1 MYLHFS
7 AVVCWCQ
14 ICRKSHFAGNTI
26 GFSWKCLGKTRC
38 AFELVDKWSP
48 AKDIFFLHLPKRRE
62 TYLLSVKT
70 ISALRCTT
78 GCCKCT
84 ALELT
89 VPCCTIPR
97 NRRALEANKKGSRKL
112 RRRHGGLTLKWV
124 FDIEMMVFLN
134 KLKGHHVQWKLTW
147 TRFLCSPIFTSRAAA
162 RSWVIVRWA
171 CCSWEDHCPLN
182 WVLFSK
188 SLKK

>member
-14 ICRKSHFAGNTI
+14 SCRKSHFAGNTI
-26 GFSWKCLGKTRC
+26 GFSWKCLGETRC

-70 ISALRCTT
+70 ISALRCAT

-112 RRRHGGLTLKWV
+112 RRRLRPRWSDIKVSIWYRNDGLLNNLKC
-124 FDIEMMVFLN
+124 
-134 KLKGHHVQWKLTW
+134 HHVMKVNLDA
-147 TRFLCSPIFTSRAAA
+147 IF
-162 RSWVIVRWA
+162 V
-171 CCSWEDHCPLN
+171 
-182 WVLFSK
+182 
-188 SLKK
+188 

>member
-14 ICRKSHFAGNTI
+14 SCRKSHFAGNTI
-26 GFSWKCLGKTRC
+26 GFSWKCLGETRC

-62 TYLLSVKT
+62 TLSVKT
-70 ISALRCTT
+70 ISQLFGVLRR
-78 GCCKCT
+78 CKCT

-89 VPCCTIPR
+89 VRRCTIPR

-112 RRRHGGLTLKWV
+112 RRRRRPRWP
-124 FDIEMMVFLN
+124 DIEVSIWYRYDGLFEQ
-134 KLKGHHVQWKLTW
+134 VE
-147 TRFLCSPIFTSRAAA
+147 
-162 RSWVIVRWA
+162 RSSCTLPCQIEPPR
-171 CCSWEDHCPLN
+171 
-182 WVLFSK
+182 VL
-188 SLKK
+188 LEPV